1 MNHSPVNN
9 TPAFS
14 SAAAA
19 YPCSAQRR
27 FDHGNR
33 HGQRAVWWVFV
44 LTVATMAVEITA
56 GSLFNSIAL
65 LADGW
70 HMSSHAL
77 AMGLTLFAYWAAR
90 RFAADKRFAF
100 GTWKIEILAGF
111 VSALLLLLVALGM
124 AYESVWRLL
133 QPQTIAFNSALL
145 VAVVGLLVNVASV
158 WLLQGSGNG
167 HHHHHDDGHDHSH
180 GHAHTHG
187 HQHGHDLNMRSAYLH
202 VLADALTSVAAIV
215 ALLAGKYFGWNWLD
229 ALMGIVGGLLVGRW
243 AVGLLASSGKILLD
257 AEMDGTMAA
266 ALADYLRDEG
276 LWAQVHDYHLWRVGK
291 DHYAC
296 MLTLETP
303 LSAVQMAQLG
313 TAFPQLH
320 LTVAASGSR

>member
-1 MNHSPVNN
+1 M
-9 TPAFS
+9 
-14 SAAAA
+14 
-19 YPCSAQRR
+19 CK
-27 FDHGNR
+27 DCGC
-33 HGQRAVWWVFV
+33 
-44 LTVATMAVEITA
+44 
-56 GSLFNSIAL
+56 
-65 LADGW
+65 
-70 HMSSHAL
+70 
-77 AMGLTLFAYWAAR
+77 
-90 RFAADKRFAF
+90 
-100 GTWKIEILAGF
+100 
-111 VSALLLLLVALGM
+111 
-124 AYESVWRLL
+124 
-133 QPQTIAFNSALL
+133 TIA
-145 VAVVGLLVNVASV
+145 G
-158 WLLQGSGNG
+158 QE

-276 LWAQVHDYHLWRVGK
+276 LWAQVRDYHLWRVGK